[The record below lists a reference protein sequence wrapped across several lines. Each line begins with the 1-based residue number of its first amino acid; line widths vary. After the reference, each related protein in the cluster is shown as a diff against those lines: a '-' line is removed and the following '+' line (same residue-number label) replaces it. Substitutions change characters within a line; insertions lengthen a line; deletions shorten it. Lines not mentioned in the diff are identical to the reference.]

1 MTGNHMKLQKFYLCD
16 KTVAEINKI
25 VDEIESISLLNYEP
39 LRNVR
44 GSSSLNAE
52 IVTDNDGVIYDY
64 RVFDPYHE
72 LEDGDPYRTFDGWTY
87 WQAAYED
94 NNGHDID
101 EIFDDFG
108 GETQD
113 EI

>member
-1 MTGNHMKLQKFYLCD
+1 MTGKNMKLEKFYLCD
-16 KTVAEINKI
+16 KTVAEINSI
-25 VDEIESISLLNYEP
+25 VDELESMSLLNYEP
-39 LRNVR
+39 LRNVK

-52 IVTDNDGVIYDY
+52 IVVDGDGTIYDY
-64 RVFDPYHE
+64 QVFDPYHE
-72 LEDGDPYRTFDGWTY
+72 LKDGDPYRTFDGWTY

-101 EIFDDFG
+101 EIFEDFG